1 MTIPT
6 RNPRNSPAV
15 GDKLLVNGTKCE
27 VISVEGPTII
37 LIVRGCEVPTTLEAF
52 RIWAESALILD
63 RLDLPTGCPVGT
75 DPHSLKDAP

>member
-6 RNPRNSPAV
+6 RNPRTAPAV
-15 GDKLLVNGTKCE
+15 GDKFLVNGTKCE
-27 VISVEGPTII
+27 VISVEGPAII

-63 RLDLPTGCPVGT
+63 RLDLPTGCPVSTGLNS
-75 DPHSLKDAP
+75 PKDAP